1 MSKIDDKSG
10 YDHVLLTKELTKYFG
25 IQWGGLWWVCNI
37 FPFRHQSQVSLFLSE
52 KIRFWNSR
60 LYDRETTLDILCSR
74 ERRGRLYY
82 SGIREPSD
90 IERSEGLLS
99 GYEGRAIGSR
109 NRANSSGSFLYLR
122 PGGDSS
128 FYWQTGQW
136 KWPLSKPTL
145 CTDPW
150 SSLSEDVILRRRQ
163 SKWSWK
169 DQDSRTV
176 ALPQERRPTLQSR
189 ADEKSSWWNFQ
200 LVFPKTPQE
209 GPATLPSYS
218 SRTLYGGNQVYRC
231 IAVGGV
237 IFFVQLACR
246 EKWPLHLWILL
257 LPRAAFQL
265 IFNSCLKL
273 LATVEL
279 HFMD

>member
-25 IQWGGLWWVCNI
+25 IQCGGLWWVCNV

-99 GYEGRAIGSR
+99 RYEGRAIGSR
-109 NRANSSGSFLYLR
+109 NRANSSGSFLYLP

-128 FYWQTGQW
+128 FHWQTGQW
-136 KWPLSKPTL
+136 KWPLSNPTL

-163 SKWSWK
+163 SKWCWK
-169 DQDSRTV
+169 GQDSRTV
-176 ALPQERRPTLQSR
+176 ALLQKRRPTLQSR
-189 ADEKSSWWNFQ
+189 AYEKPSWWNFQ
-200 LVFPKTPQE
+200 FFP
-209 GPATLPSYS
+209 
-218 SRTLYGGNQVYRC
+218 
-231 IAVGGV
+231 
-237 IFFVQLACR
+237 
-246 EKWPLHLWILL
+246 
-257 LPRAAFQL
+257 
-265 IFNSCLKL
+265 FNSTGGTCSSAQLQL
-273 LATVEL
+273 SNSIWR
-279 HFMD
+279 